1 MEAANKMVTTA
12 DERLSQAAELVKRKK
27 YGVRS
32 SLILI
37 EMNYAGNYRE
47 NLSFFDISSSN
58 VTLKYK
64 FG

>member
-1 MEAANKMVTTA
+1 MEAANKVATTA
-12 DERLSQAAELVKRKK
+12 DERSQAAELVKRKK

-32 SLILI
+32 SLFLL